1 MRAVLAPRRETP
13 RSIEVQV
20 RDPISV
26 LEVAYQFDQ
35 EENWLRR
42 VADAAL
48 QALDFER
55 GVMAVR
61 YDASG
66 SDWIHVKQVELLG
79 VSPDFAAAILD
90 NPQGISPQELM
101 KIMRTPSVNSLL
113 SDPVVRGSYE
123 ERFRERG
130 IDDAF
135 AINAGDPTGHGCMF
149 IFPDA
154 RRPHAAPRL
163 HALRCLAAH
172 IAAGNRLR
180 RTLEAVTLAERGA
193 SLQAEAVLTP
203 TGRVEEATAH
213 AKPPRARE
221 ALREALVR
229 MERARSRREAP
240 ERALALWE
248 GLVKG
253 RWSIVESFE
262 RDGKRYFLAHRNDP
276 ELAPHFALTPRERQ
290 VLAYADLGQ
299 PNKLI
304 AYTLGLSISSVST
317 LLSRARRKLR
327 AASSLRPAAPQS
339 V

>member
-1 MRAVLAPRRETP
+1 MRDA
-13 RSIEVQV
+13 
-20 RDPISV
+20 IS
-26 LEVAYQFDQ
+26 LIEVAYQFDH
-35 EENWLRR
+35 EDNWLRR

-48 QALDFER
+48 QALDFQR
-55 GVMAVR
+55 GVLAVR

-66 SDWIHVKQVELLG
+66 SDWVHVKQVELVG
-79 VSPDFAAAILD
+79 TSPDFAAAVLD
-90 NPQGISPQELM
+90 NPQGITPRELISM
-101 KIMRTPSVNSLL
+101 LRTPRVNSLL
-113 SDPVVRGSYE
+113 SDPVVRSTYK

-130 IDDAF
+130 FEDAF

-149 IFPDA
+149 LFPDE
-154 RRPHAAPRL
+154 RRNHASARL
-163 HALRCLAAH
+163 HVLRCLAAH

-180 RTLEAVTLAERGA
+180 RTLEAVALAKRDA
-193 SLQAEAVLTP
+193 TLQAEAVLTP
-203 TGRVEEATAH
+203 TGRIEEAGAH
-213 AKPPRARE
+213 AQRPRARE

-229 MERARSRREAP
+229 IERARSRREAP
-240 ERALALWE
+240 EQALALWE

-299 PNKLI
+299 SNKLI

-317 LLSRARRKLR
+317 LLSRARKKLR
-327 AASSLRPAAPQS
+327 AAASLVPAAPPPGREAIS
-339 V
+339 